1 MRLGKSVG
9 LASKNN
15 VSPKLIL
22 RMQKIIVTKVTTG
35 LKPMLRPK
43 TVLVSSL
50 KWYHSE
56 THQTVSGTYAVH
68 NNDRYSVV
76 DDTKDGISNIVIFR
90 IYVVPVSWI
99 RCQSIVTNVRY
110 FDLELQ
116 GDVSF
121 FLVVAYLHN
130 QS

>member
-50 KWYHSE
+50 K
-56 THQTVSGTYAVH
+56 
-68 NNDRYSVV
+68 
-76 DDTKDGISNIVIFR
+76 
-90 IYVVPVSWI
+90 
-99 RCQSIVTNVRY
+99 
-110 FDLELQ
+110 
-116 GDVSF
+116 
-121 FLVVAYLHN
+121 
-130 QS
+130 